1 MFSKQAHSK
10 LVSVKLLFF
19 FFQFLP
25 IYPNRQNYPE
35 RSKFSKYF
43 LPLLVND
50 FYNMYD
56 NNSRRTYTSWK
67 TIKTSQNYTI
77 IARRWNSAGKLI
89 IWRIFFDYTNV
100 VARPPLLLMNTS
112 FHLFFVFHILM
123 FTDYE
128 KFPIELINKQFC
140 FG

>member
-10 LVSVKLLFF
+10 LVSVKLLF

-50 FYNMYD
+50 FLICITTTQGGLIHLED
-56 NNSRRTYTSWK
+56 NK
-67 TIKTSQNYTI
+67 TPQNYTI
-77 IARRWNSAGKLI
+77 IARR
-89 IWRIFFDYTNV
+89 
-100 VARPPLLLMNTS
+100 
-112 FHLFFVFHILM
+112 
-123 FTDYE
+123 
-128 KFPIELINKQFC
+128 
-140 FG
+140 